1 MKKCFICLL
10 FFFAAKGSFAQEW
23 VDASIGNGASP
34 NKVDLFIRNNDVNPI
49 NAKNCDNIV
58 FTIRIP
64 IAGGN
69 NVTVT
74 ETFKDPA
81 FSHITFVITKYS
93 VNDGNYYYY
102 LINGTGSVT
111 PATAN
116 IPPNGVP
123 FRVLELTFTGGTS
136 GSVQLVNIEND
147 LPPNPLI
154 RPQFYFQLNT
164 GDVTDYTTMFYGT
177 AGATAQNNQA
187 PDGDDW
193 VPTAASVA
201 LPVTFSKYNVQ
212 CNDKGTLVT
221 WTTSSEH
228 NSSIFE
234 IQRSTNGID
243 WEVLGS
249 VNAAGESDIERNYQ
263 YLDISGNGQLFYRV
277 KQVDKDGRFVYTSI
291 RRMTCGGKDL
301 DVVVFPVPAK
311 DVLNVVIKA
320 DKAVTTDIQVIDAA
334 GRQVQKI
341 MKNLNSG
348 NNSFTLDV
356 SRLPAGQYLLT
367 SSYPDVQINK
377 KFVVAR

>member
-1 MKKCFICLL
+1 MKKCFISLL
-10 FFFAAKGSFAQEW
+10 FFFAAKCSFAQEL
-23 VDASIGNGASP
+23 VDASIANGSSP
-34 NKVDLFIRNNDVNPI
+34 NKVDLFVRNNDVNPI
-49 NAKNCDNIV
+49 NAKNCDNLV

-64 IAGGN
+64 ISGGN

-81 FSHITFVITKYS
+81 FSHITFAITKYT
-93 VNDGNYYYY
+93 VNDGTYYYY
-102 LINGTGSVT
+102 LINGTGSVVA
-111 PATAN
+111 ATAN
-116 IPPNGVP
+116 IAAGASM
-123 FRVLELTFTGGTS
+123 RVLELTFSGGS
-136 GSVQLVNIEND
+136 SANVQLVNLEND

-154 RPQFYFQLNT
+154 RPQFYFQLNI

-177 AGATAQNNQA
+177 GGAVAQNNQP

-193 VPTAASVA
+193 VPTASNVS
-201 LPVTFSKYNVQ
+201 LPVVFSKYNVQ

-221 WTTSSEH
+221 WTTASER
-228 NSSIFE
+228 NSSNFE

-243 WEVLGS
+243 WEIVGS

-277 KQVDKDGRFVYTSI
+277 KQVDRDGRFVYTSI
-291 RRMTCGGKDL
+291 RRMTCGGKNL
-301 DVVVFPVPAK
+301 DVVIFPVPAK
-311 DVLNVVIKA
+311 DVLNVVIKS
-320 DKAVTTDIQVIDAA
+320 DKAITTDVQIVDAS
-334 GRQVQKI
+334 GRQVQKV
-341 MKNLNSG
+341 MKNLASG

-367 SSYPDVQINK
+367 SSYPDIQINK